1 MAGNTKEVAA
11 MEEIREAVH
20 GDIDYLTIGKTTYEI
35 VSVYAGKVTLL
46 DLVKSSLKRSAQQ
59 AIRQLENP

>member
-1 MAGNTKEVAA
+1 
-11 MEEIREAVH
+11 MEEVFEHRQ
-20 GDIDYLTIGKTTYEI
+20 GDIDYLTIGKITYEI

-59 AIRQLENP
+59 SLRQLETP